1 MYNKIEIEKWILR
14 GEIVMQGIKIF
25 GIFAH
30 PVHHSMSPL
39 MHNAAYNK
47 LELPYHYQPFDVL
60 PDQLEDAVK
69 SMKVLGISGVN
80 VSIPHKERVIPLL
93 DEVDDEA
100 KLIGAVNTIVL
111 QEDGRLKGY
120 NTDGAGFVESLLIET
135 DVDLSQSNALVL
147 GAGGGA
153 KGIAVYLLKNGC
165 ARITIANRT
174 PEKADHLVE
183 QLNIYKTKTNVQGEI
198 CRLNWDEVS
207 TDVSSFNLIVNTT
220 PLGMWPN
227 TEQTPIELKN
237 LTAGTI
243 VSDIVYNPLL
253 TRFLEE
259 AKDKGATIHQGVGM
273 FIYQGVLAFK
283 YFTGSQ
289 APVEHMKEVVL
300 KKLQQGG

>member
-1 MYNKIEIEKWILR
+1 MI
-14 GEIVMQGIKIF
+14 MQGNKLF

-39 MHNAAYNK
+39 MHNSVYNK

-60 PDQLEDAVK
+60 PDQLEHAVK

-93 DEVDDEA
+93 DEVDEEA

-120 NTDGAGFVESLLIET
+120 NTDGAGYVESLLIET
-135 DVDLSQSNALVL
+135 DVELSQSNALIL
-147 GAGGGA
+147 GAGGAA

-174 PEKADHLVE
+174 TEKAVHLAE
-183 QLNIYKTKTNVQGEI
+183 QLNHYTIKANLKGEV
-198 CRLNWDEVS
+198 CSLNWDEVS
-207 TDVSSFNLIVNTT
+207 TDVSSFTLIVNTT

-227 TEQTPIELKN
+227 TEQTPINLKN

-259 AKDKGATIHQGVGM
+259 AKDKGATIHQGLGM

-289 APVEHMKEVVL
+289 APVEYMKEVVL